1 MPVWETPEPVP
12 TPSGDV
18 AAMVG
23 VGLAIPLTCAL
34 ASLQTTSTASI
45 AVISENFI
53 GVFRFV
59 EPSCWLERAW
69 IILREKSAAAD
80 VQFLIQRLVSLLLFC
95 VESR

>member
-18 AAMVG
+18 AAIVG

-45 AVISENFI
+45 AVINENFI
-53 GVFRFV
+53 GVFRL
-59 EPSCWLERAW
+59 PTSCWLERAW

-80 VQFLIQRLVSLLLFC
+80 VQFFIQRLVSLLLFR